1 MTKFT
6 IVVPTYNGSTYI
18 EEALLSAINQTRK
31 ADAIIVSDD
40 NSTDNTLEICSR
52 YEDVVRIHKNENG
65 PSGFVEGWNN
75 AIHLVDDGYIAILH
89 QDDLLAPTF
98 LEEAEKTLAQ
108 HPDVKHFFVPCN
120 YVDGEG
126 KVKRT
131 PDYCDGSTRRYSGME
146 YADAYRVI
154 GSPHIHRCPG
164 VITHRSIFDICK
176 YRKEAGHIADDDF
189 FYRVG
194 QYTDVV
200 GVLKPLASYRE
211 HEKSETGHL
220 ENIKLV
226 RRLADD
232 YIYQVEQSTSNRCI
246 SKETYSYFAYWAAYY
261 TFQEFVYAVTRDD
274 EPLYELAL
282 SHRSQLKRL
291 RVAVSGKQGFIYG
304 LSKAFGRKAVKVLLK
319 LCV

>member
-1 MTKFT
+1 MKFT
-6 IVVPTYNGSTYI
+6 IVIPTYNGADYV

-40 NSTDNTLEICSR
+40 NSTDNTLEICAR
-52 YEDVVRIHKNENG
+52 YKDNISIYKNANG

-75 AIHLVDDGYIAILH
+75 AIRLVDDGYISILH

-98 LEEAEKTLAQ
+98 LEEAERALAL

-126 KVKRT
+126 KFRRT
-131 PDYCDGSTRRYSGME
+131 PDYCDASIRRYSGME
-146 YADAYRVI
+146 YADAYRGI

-164 VITHRSIFDICK
+164 VITHRVIFDVCT

-200 GVLKPLASYRE
+200 GVMKPLASYRV
-211 HEKSETGHL
+211 HSKSETEHL
-220 ENIKLV
+220 EDGRLIS
-226 RRLADD
+226 RLAKN
-232 YIYQVEQSTSNRCI
+232 YLYQVEQSKYNICI
-246 SKETYSYFAYWAAYY
+246 SKDTYKYFSYWAQKYVL
-261 TFQEFVYAVTRDD
+261 QEFVYAVTNRDD
-274 EPLYELAL
+274 TLWQQYSEHYTKLKSLNVRIDFKSRLIYAL
-282 SHRSQLKRL
+282 PKVVGKTLSGMILKRL
-291 RVAVSGKQGFIYG
+291 
-304 LSKAFGRKAVKVLLK
+304 L
-319 LCV
+319 

>member
-1 MTKFT
+1 MMKFT
-6 IVVPTYNGSTYI
+6 ILIPTYNGADYV

-40 NSTDNTLEICSR
+40 NSTDKTLEICSR
-52 YEDVVRIHKNENG
+52 YNEHIHIYKNENG

-75 AIHLVDDGYIAILH
+75 AINLVDDGYIAILH

-98 LEEAEKTLAQ
+98 LEEAEKALSKN
-108 HPDVKHFFVPCN
+108 PDVKHFFVPCN
-120 YVDGEG
+120 YIDGDG
-126 KVKRT
+126 TIKRE
-131 PDYCDGSTRRYSGME
+131 PNYCDGNIHRYSGIE
-146 YADAYRVI
+146 YAEAYRTV
-154 GSPHIHRCPG
+154 GEPHIHRCPG
-164 VITHRSIFDICK
+164 VITHRSIFDVCK

-226 RRLADD
+226 RRLAND
-232 YIYQVEQSTSNRCI
+232 YIFQVSESSYNTFF
-246 SKETYSYFAYWAAYY
+246 SKNIKRFFRDMAVYFGTQYLILAFKINDPIEIKNSIDNWKCLIKQRKLLCPKGYSIYI
-261 TFQEFVYAVTRDD
+261 
-274 EPLYELAL
+274 LY
-282 SHRSQLKRL
+282 KIF
-291 RVAVSGKQGFIYG
+291 GKHITHKCVKFI
-304 LSKAFGRKAVKVLLK
+304 V
-319 LCV
+319 

>member
-1 MTKFT
+1 MKFT
-6 IVVPTYNGSTYI
+6 IVIPTYNGSAYI
-18 EEALLSAINQTRK
+18 EEALRSAMNQTRM

-52 YEDVVRIHKNENG
+52 YKDIVRIHKNENG
-65 PSGFVEGWNN
+65 PSGFVNGWNN
-75 AIHLVDDGYIAILH
+75 AIRLVDDGFIAILH

-98 LEEAEKTLAQ
+98 LEEAEKALEAN
-108 HPDVKHFFVPCN
+108 PDVKHFFVPCN

-126 KVKRT
+126 KIKRA
-131 PDYCDGSTRRYSGME
+131 PDYCNGSTHRYSGIE
-146 YADAYRVI
+146 YADAYRVV

-164 VITHRSIFDICK
+164 VITHRSIFDVCQ
-176 YRKEAGHIADDDF
+176 YRAEAGHIADDDF

-226 RRLADD
+226 SRLAND
-232 YIYQVEQSTSNRCI
+232 YLFQVSDSLDKQFPHEELKTYFKEMARYFVTQYLILSLRQNESVELKKAVENWTQMAQLGI
-246 SKETYSYFAYWAAYY
+246 SPSLKGRI
-261 TFQEFVYAVTRDD
+261 VY
-274 EPLYELAL
+274 LCF
-282 SHRSQLKRL
+282 
-291 RVAVSGKQGFIYG
+291 RV
-304 LSKAFGRKAVKVLLK
+304 FGRKITHKIIK
-319 LCV
+319 LVG

>member
-1 MTKFT
+1 MMKFT
-6 IVVPTYNGSTYI
+6 ILIPTYNGADYV

-52 YEDVVRIHKNENG
+52 YNEHIHIYKNENG

-75 AIHLVDDGYIAILH
+75 AINLVDDGYIAILH

-98 LEEAEKTLAQ
+98 LEEAEKALAKY
-108 HPDVKHFFVPCN
+108 PNVKHFFVPCN
-120 YVDGEG
+120 YIDEEG
-126 KVKRT
+126 KIIRT
-131 PDYCDGSTRRYSGME
+131 PDFCNSSVVHYSGNE
-146 YADAYRVI
+146 YADAYRSI

-164 VITHRSIFDICK
+164 VITHRNIFDVCK

-226 RRLADD
+226 SRLAND
-232 YIYQVEQSTSNRCI
+232 YLFQISEASNTKFYSKDLKDYFNKKAVYFVTQHLILSLKSNNLIELKKSTENWHRMIKLKVSPSFKGRFI
-246 SKETYSYFAYWAAYY
+246 Y
-261 TFQEFVYAVTRDD
+261 TFLNIFGYKITHKCIKFV
-274 EPLYELAL
+274 
-282 SHRSQLKRL
+282 
-291 RVAVSGKQGFIYG
+291 I
-304 LSKAFGRKAVKVLLK
+304 
-319 LCV
+319 